1 MKQAKLLC
9 RVKQQKNTQVQDQNK
24 KKGKL
29 HTQAYTVEMGKCTK
43 INKKVKNKLQRKM
56 NRRTIPM

>member
-9 RVKQQKNTQVQDQNK
+9 RQQKNTQVQDQKKKK

-56 NRRTIPM
+56 NRWTIPM